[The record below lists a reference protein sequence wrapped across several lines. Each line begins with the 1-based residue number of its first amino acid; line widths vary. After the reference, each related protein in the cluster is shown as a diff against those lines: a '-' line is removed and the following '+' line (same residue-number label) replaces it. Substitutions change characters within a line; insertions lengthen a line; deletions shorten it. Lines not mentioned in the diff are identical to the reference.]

1 MKHTRW
7 ILALFIIIGLSAC
20 DTSLQKATQQVLVK
34 GELDTPTPSPPD
46 QLEEETPATED
57 CPQLDPHPLG
67 SSIAEKF
74 SVSYDKVMNWYC
86 DGYLFEDILL
96 TLQTSQLSDTTP
108 EEIFTQLETNNW
120 EEIWA
125 ALDIV
130 TKED

>member
-34 GELDTPTPSPPD
+34 GELDTPTPNPPEI
-46 QLEEETPATED
+46 EEKTPATED
-57 CPQLDPHPLG
+57 CPQQDPHPLG
-67 SSIAEKF
+67 SSIADKF
-74 SVSYDKVMNWYC
+74 SVSYDEVMNWYC

-96 TLQTSQLSDTTP
+96 ALQTSQLSDATP
-108 EEIFTQLETNNW
+108 EELFTQLETNSW

-125 ALDIV
+125 ELDIV
-130 TKED
+130 SMEE